1 MDRVEKVLAFVEK
14 GMALL
19 AGFLLFFIALSMC
32 LSIALRTLGLQVPL
46 WSVQF
51 NEYSLLWLTFL
62 GGAWLLRKGGHVSL
76 DILTRRLR
84 GTGLKRLQVLH
95 AVMGL
100 VICGLL
106 AWFSGAVTWDL
117 FVRGVMDV
125 RAVDVPQYLIL
136 SIVFLGFLLMAIE
149 FLVRLIV
156 AAKRPENEG

>member
-1 MDRVEKVLAFVEK
+1 
-14 GMALL
+14 
-19 AGFLLFFIALSMC
+19 
-32 LSIALRTLGLQVPL
+32 
-46 WSVQF
+46 
-51 NEYSLLWLTFL
+51 
-62 GGAWLLRKGGHVSL
+62 
-76 DILTRRLR
+76 
-84 GTGLKRLQVLH
+84 
-95 AVMGL
+95 MGL